1 MSSLTDTLRIHE
13 PYSGLFAYY
22 DGRIEGVRLW
32 SAERNWVDDG
42 AYSLGV
48 ASFSIVSGREA
59 VVYDTH
65 ISLDHAR
72 AIRAH
77 LLGLGVETIR
87 VVLSHWHTD
96 HIAGNAVFADCEI
109 IANRLTHEAMVAN
122 QDALAAKTPP
132 IMPLVLPT
140 LLFEDEFAL
149 DLAGLEL
156 RLMRFDIHSAD
167 GTVILIPTL
176 GVLLAGDTLEDT
188 ITYISEPEHTRTHI
202 AELDRLAALPFRR
215 ILPNHGD
222 EAVIAAGGYEA
233 GLIAA
238 TKAYLE
244 RLLSRL
250 DDPAIDTEPLS
261 AFVAPEIEEGWIG
274 YFAPYE
280 EVHRE
285 NIAALRKV
293 AR

>member
-13 PYSGLFAYY
+13 PYPGLFAYY

-42 AYSLGV
+42 AYSLGI

-96 HIAGNAVFADCEI
+96 HIAGNAVFSDCEI

-122 QDALAAKTPP
+122 RDALAAKKPP
-132 IMPLVLPT
+132 IAPLVLPT
-140 LLFEDEFAL
+140 HLFEDEFAL